1 MRESGHLE
9 VVTAEAEELRLPLRD
24 TAPDTQPLRSS
35 AAALARSLAWAPGR
49 RQSGAFSDRCQ
60 TLSRVFKPLLAAPES
75 QPEKSVSGDFRL
87 LHKTTF
93 LLEAELAAAHATFN
107 LPTDLPQARA
117 RNGAVVPRIAALA
130 EDYLATAEYR
140 FSEASFTNYVQG
152 FQEVA
157 VLKMAELW
165 ALIPVLKLV
174 LLEQIAERGRRLLQD
189 PTGSYSVRDQI
200 RSLQDIRQTS
210 WKVVIEPLIMFD
222 HVLREDPAGAYSL
235 MDYDSRDLYRKK
247 LVNIAERSDCTEMEV
262 ASTVLALARQAQNE
276 ANDDPRVT
284 LRASHVGSYLP
295 ARHRR
300 THLRDCFGGCISF
313 DVSRDFAGVGAG
325 FDSRCVVAEFTKRR
339 SNHELRGDAVAACA
353 DSTQV
358 GFF

>member
-117 RNGAVVPRIAALA
+117 RNGAVVPRI
-130 EDYLATAEYR
+130 
-140 FSEASFTNYVQG
+140 SG
-152 FQEVA
+152 
-157 VLKMAELW
+157 
-165 ALIPVLKLV
+165 
-174 LLEQIAERGRRLLQD
+174 
-189 PTGSYSVRDQI
+189 
-200 RSLQDIRQTS
+200 
-210 WKVVIEPLIMFD
+210 
-222 HVLREDPAGAYSL
+222 H
-235 MDYDSRDLYRKK
+235 
-247 LVNIAERSDCTEMEV
+247 
-262 ASTVLALARQAQNE
+262 
-276 ANDDPRVT
+276 
-284 LRASHVGSYLP
+284 
-295 ARHRR
+295 
-300 THLRDCFGGCISF
+300 
-313 DVSRDFAGVGAG
+313 
-325 FDSRCVVAEFTKRR
+325 
-339 SNHELRGDAVAACA
+339 
-353 DSTQV
+353 
-358 GFF
+358 